1 MTPPVDDSPTDV
13 EQQTAGERR
22 GPAARDP
29 MAEARR
35 RLPAEVDVV
44 ELVSDPPAGPGDG
57 SRLPRIAGGLLAG
70 AVALGGCGSPADSRA
85 AADSKG
91 RVLAVSRDLLG
102 RLSGTGTFTRPP
114 RGGWSGC
121 DDLGGHVAYRVSGRV
136 DAPDGLPEGFLE
148 AVRRP
153 FVDGGVELT
162 DVSTTADPVVLQ
174 GDRDDVRV
182 QLTGYAARPVVLLSL
197 TGPCLDVGDA
207 DDELVGEA
215 PVRLVLS

>member
-1 MTPPVDDSPTDV
+1 MTPPADDAPTDP
-13 EQQTAGERR
+13 EQQSVGERR
-22 GPAARDP
+22 GTDP

-44 ELVSDPPAGPGDG
+44 ELVTDPPAGPRDG
-57 SRLPRIAGGLLAG
+57 ARLPRIAGGLLAG
-70 AVALGGCGSPADSRA
+70 AVAFGGCGSPAVSRA
-85 AADSKG
+85 AASHSKG
-91 RVLAVSRDLLG
+91 HVLAVSHDLLG

-136 DAPDGLPEGFLE
+136 DAPDGLPEGFLQ
-148 AVRRP
+148 AVRRS
-153 FVDGGVELT
+153 FAQGGVELT

-174 GDRDDVRV
+174 GDRENVRV

-207 DDELVGEA
+207 DDDLVGEA
-215 PVRLVLS
+215 PERLVLG